1 MQNYYPWN
9 TQALVEWLNQE
20 LRHHEKQD
28 LEAKLNIP
36 RPTIKAWLTGAAP
49 TITLADIRA
58 IAQYRGWN
66 LDQIISWLGLQPAH
80 VQELINQDIADTTNQ
95 PSLR

>member
-20 LRHHEKQD
+20 LIHHTKQD
-28 LEAKLNIP
+28 LENKLNVS
-36 RPTIKAWLTGAAP
+36 RHTIKAWLTESSP
-49 TITLADIRA
+49 IITLANIRA

-66 LDQIISWLGLQPAH
+66 LDQIISWLDLQPAH
-80 VQELINQDIADTTNQ
+80 VQELINQDITETSQ
-95 PSLR
+95 PSLRS